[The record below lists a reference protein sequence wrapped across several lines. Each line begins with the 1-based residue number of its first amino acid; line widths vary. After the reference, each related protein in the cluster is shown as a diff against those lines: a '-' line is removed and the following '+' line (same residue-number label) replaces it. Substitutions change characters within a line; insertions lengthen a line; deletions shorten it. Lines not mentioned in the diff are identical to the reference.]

1 MFTGIIEETG
11 RILAVRRNS
20 AGGAVLEIGA
30 ETIMD
35 GLRTGDSVAVNGVC
49 LTASALS
56 GTGFSADVTPQTL
69 RMSALGALS
78 AGSMVN
84 LERAMRADGRF
95 GGHIVSGHAD
105 GTGRIESLRREGN
118 AVLMRVSAPA
128 EIMRLIVPKG
138 SVAVDGISLTVAM
151 AGETDFTVSL
161 IPHTFS
167 ATALPTKRAG
177 DAVNLEN
184 DIIGK
189 YVEKL
194 LGPQRGNGGLTM
206 EFLKENGF

>member
-11 RILAVRRNS
+11 RILAVRRNP

-30 ETIMD
+30 ERIMD

-56 GTGFSADVTPQTL
+56 VKGFSADVTPQTL
-69 RMSALGALS
+69 RMSALGTLS
-78 AGSMVN
+78 AGAAVN

-151 AGETDFTVSL
+151 AGETDFIVSL

-194 LGPQRGNGGLTM
+194 LGPRNGGLTM
-206 EFLKENGF
+206 GFLKENGF

>member
-11 RILAVRRNS
+11 RVLSARRNP

-30 ETIMD
+30 GKIMD
-35 GLRTGDSVAVNGVC
+35 DLRIGDSVAVNGVC
-49 LTASALS
+49 LTVAALS
-56 GTGFSADVTPQTL
+56 DAGFSADVTPQTL

-78 AGSMVN
+78 AGSAVN

-95 GGHIVSGHAD
+95 GGHIVSGHID

-118 AVLMRVSAPA
+118 SILMRVSAPA
-128 EIMRLIVPKG
+128 EVMRLIVPKG
-138 SVAVDGISLTVAM
+138 SVAVDGISLTVAA
-151 AGETDFTVSL
+151 AGKADFTVSL

-167 ATALPTKRAG
+167 GTALNSKKADDP
-177 DAVNLEN
+177 VNLEN

-194 LGPQRGNGGLTM
+194 LGSCNGGLSL

>member
-11 RILAVRRNS
+11 RVLSVRRNP

-30 ETIMD
+30 EKIMD
-35 GLRTGDSVAVNGVC
+35 DLRIGDSVAVNGVC
-49 LTASALS
+49 LTAAALS
-56 GTGFSADVTPQTL
+56 DAGFSADVTPQTL

-78 AGSMVN
+78 AGSAVN

-95 GGHIVSGHAD
+95 GGHIVSGHVD

-118 AVLMRVSAPA
+118 SILMRVSAPA
-128 EIMRLIVPKG
+128 KVMRLIVPKG
-138 SVAVDGISLTVAM
+138 SVAVDGISLTVAV
-151 AGETDFTVSL
+151 AGKADFTVSL

-167 ATALPTKRAG
+167 GTALNSKKAG
-177 DAVNLEN
+177 DPVNLEN

-189 YVEKL
+189 YAEKL
-194 LGPQRGNGGLTM
+194 LGPCGGGLSL